1 MPRRTPTAILDARGS
16 FINHPGRKRPNEPFT
31 NRPIGPPPNFLKPAE
46 KKVWKQLVK
55 QALPGV
61 LMESDRLMF
70 SVLVRLANR
79 HYTGAPMMVGE
90 IAQLITL
97 SGKFALNAADRAK
110 VQIDQPKKSNLA
122 IFLEKKAARAS

>member
-1 MPRRTPTAILDARGS
+1 MPRRTPTAILEAKGT
-16 FINHPGRKRPNEPFT
+16 FITHPGRKRPNEPKT
-31 NRPIGPPPNFLKPAE
+31 DRPIGPPPSFLNPKE

-79 HYTGAPMMVGE
+79 HYTGMPMMVGE
-90 IAQLITL
+90 VAQLITL

-110 VQIDQPKKSNLA
+110 VHVEKPKESKLA
-122 IFLEKKAARAS
+122 LFLAKKQA